1 MKITRLTIREYAES
15 LAIAFILAMIIRH
28 FVAEAF
34 RIPTSSMEPTLIGS
48 DVGGDRILVSKFQF
62 DLHPPKPWDVIVFKI
77 DQQRID
83 FYRDLYSNKPLPAD
97 ARPAENGTVDCPER
111 ANYVNY
117 VKRLVGLPG
126 QTILVKNGDIF
137 IDGRIARKPERVEDV
152 LLVPVTNDRILKG
165 DRADFFLQWGCRGG
179 DVITRKDGVL
189 LFGAS
194 RSDAECTV
202 FYLDPIED
210 RVETDPEG
218 MRRRGHRFNMVS
230 DLKLAFR
237 FRYLGGAGRLVGH
250 LREDEAR
257 YSFQLAL
264 GGADPSVRLLC
275 NGSEIARATASFAP
289 DAEHRLEFANI
300 DARVT
305 LRIDGRTLI
314 RFDDDRPE
322 QAEAQSVPHRNPYTA
337 TSGAEF
343 GVAGC
348 DVEVRDVQLWR
359 DIFYTSDRDQQRFAI
374 GEPLTLAPDEYF
386 VMGDNSANSFD
397 SRSWGVVKQPNLIGE
412 AFFVFWPIPRWKFIN

>member
-28 FVAEAF
+28 FAAEAF

-48 DVGGDRILVSKFQF
+48 DIGGDRIIVSKFQF
-62 DLHPPKPWDVIVFKI
+62 DLHPPKPWDVVVFKI

-83 FYRDLYSNKPLPAD
+83 FFRDFYSNRPLPVGIRA
-97 ARPAENGTVDCPER
+97 AENGTIDCPER
-111 ANYVNY
+111 VHYVNY

-137 IDGRIARKPERVEDV
+137 IDGRIARKPERVEEV
-152 LLVPVTNDRILKG
+152 LLVPVTNDRILKR
-165 DRADFFLQWGCRGG
+165 DRTDFFAQWGCRGG
-179 DVITRKDGVL
+179 DVIMRKDGVL

-194 RSDAECTV
+194 DSSAECTV

-210 RVETDPEG
+210 RIETDPEG
-218 MRRRGHRFNMVS
+218 MRRRGNQFNVVG

-237 FRYLGGAGRLVGH
+237 FRPLSSGGYLVGH
-250 LREDEAR
+250 LREGETR
-257 YSFQLAL
+257 YSFRLDL
-264 GGADPSVRLLC
+264 GGAVPLVRLFC
-275 NGSEIARATASFAP
+275 NGSELARAPVSIAP

-305 LRIDGRTLI
+305 FRLDGQTLI

-322 QAEAQSVPHRNPYTA
+322 HVEVSSVPYRNPYTA

-343 GVAGC
+343 GAAGC

-359 DIFYTSDRDQQRFAI
+359 DIFYTSDRDQQRFAAVGKGRAQQGALVLAEQLLDAPERDRI
-374 GEPLTLAPDEYF
+374 HVPGIAGEVDHLAHP
-386 VMGDNSANSFD
+386 AHIQ
-397 SRSWGVVKQPNLIGE
+397 R
-412 AFFVFWPIPRWKFIN
+412 

>member
-48 DVGGDRILVSKFQF
+48 EVGGDRILVSKFQF
-62 DLHPPKPWDVIVFKI
+62 DLHPPKQWDVVVFKI

-83 FYRDLYSNKPLPAD
+83 FYRDFYSNRPVPD
-97 ARPAENGTVDCPER
+97 DIRPAENGTIDCPER

-117 VKRLVGLPG
+117 VKRLVALPG
-126 QTILVKNGDIF
+126 QTVLVKNGDIF
-137 IDGRIARKPERVEDV
+137 IDGRIARKPERVEEV
-152 LLVPVTNDRILKG
+152 LLVPVTNDRILKRDG
-165 DRADFFLQWGCRGG
+165 VDFFRQWGSRGG
-179 DVITRKDGVL
+179 VVTRRDGAL
-189 LFGAS
+189 LFGAGH
-194 RSDAECTV
+194 SDAECTV

-218 MRRRGHRFNMVS
+218 MRRRGHRFNIVG

-237 FRYLGGAGRLVGH
+237 FRHLGGVGYLVGH
-250 LREDEAR
+250 LREDETR
-257 YSFQLAL
+257 YSFYVDL
-264 GGADPSVRLLC
+264 GGVAPSARLLC
-275 NGSEIARATASFAP
+275 NGNEVARAALSLAP
-289 DAEHRLEFANI
+289 GAEHRLEFANI

-305 LRIDGRTLI
+305 LRINGRTLI

-322 QAEAQSVPHRNPYTA
+322 QSEAASVPYRNPYTA

-343 GVAGC
+343 GAARC

-374 GEPLTLAPDEYF
+374 GEPFTLGQDEYF